1 VGTLVLCGMAAVSAQ
16 QGPQPSGGPPQ
27 GRGGGPGGPGGQPLQ
42 NIKVL
47 KNLSREQVQLAM
59 QYVTA
64 SLGVGCDHC
73 HVQGPGAGFDKD
85 DKEAK
90 LTARKMMQM
99 VMSLNETQFEG
110 RQVVSCNSC
119 HRRSTRPDKVP
130 MLAVE
135 MTPEEAAADRAR
147 QGQRGRGGPGGAP
160 PAQAQPGQ
168 RGGAPAAAPAGAP
181 AQAPRPTETLE
192 QVVDKYIQALGGR
205 AAVEKASTRVMTGTV
220 TMRNLQ
226 ASPVTVQEKSTGE
239 YRIDIQTQ
247 PNPTIRAFDG
257 TTAWSPGG
265 PQGQVRDLNGLQRQ
279 QGLRLAD
286 FGLPLTITKRY
297 SDLSVSRY
305 GNIDGKDTII
315 VSGTA
320 YPDVIEQLHFDKQ
333 SGLLLRRSVSTAT
346 ALGPLPEQ
354 IDYSDYRDV
363 SGVKVPF
370 SVRYATWNSLMVEK
384 FTDVKINA
392 PIAAD
397 QFTKPPAA
405 PR

>member
-1 VGTLVLCGMAAVSAQ
+1 
-16 QGPQPSGGPPQ
+16 
-27 GRGGGPGGPGGQPLQ
+27 
-42 NIKVL
+42 
-47 KNLSREQVQLAM
+47 
-59 QYVTA
+59 
-64 SLGVGCDHC
+64 
-73 HVQGPGAGFDKD
+73 
-85 DKEAK
+85 
-90 LTARKMMQM
+90 
-99 VMSLNETQFEG
+99 
-110 RQVVSCNSC
+110 
-119 HRRSTRPDKVP
+119 
-130 MLAVE
+130 
-135 MTPEEAAADRAR
+135 
-147 QGQRGRGGPGGAP
+147 
-160 PAQAQPGQ
+160 
-168 RGGAPAAAPAGAP
+168 
-181 AQAPRPTETLE
+181 
-192 QVVDKYIQALGGR
+192 
-205 AAVEKASTRVMTGTV
+205 MTGTV

-397 QFTKPPAA
+397 QFTKPAAA